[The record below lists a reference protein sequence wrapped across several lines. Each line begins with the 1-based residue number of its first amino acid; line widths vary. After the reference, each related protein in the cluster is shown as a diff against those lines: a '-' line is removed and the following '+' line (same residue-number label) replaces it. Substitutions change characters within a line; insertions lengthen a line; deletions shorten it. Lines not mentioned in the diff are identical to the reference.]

1 MPVLPKRLYRWW
13 LLCFWLWA
21 AALLADAHPVLFGR
35 SSLENPE
42 LALSDSDR
50 RWLWARRSVRLGISQ
65 PDYPPFD
72 ITGTG
77 REYEGITAD
86 YSGLLA
92 QLLNLRIEVH
102 RFASRADA
110 LAALTAGKI
119 DMLGTATALEA
130 TSHGLALSASYVEDR
145 PLLATRSDEMP
156 GLDPA
161 VAGKRLA
168 MLDNYL
174 SPATLRQLYPHAQLL
189 TYASTLDALGAVAFG
204 QADLYLG
211 NALGAHYLTSKSQ
224 FDNVQLVQ
232 YAPLETGHFA
242 FAVMPQNLRL
252 LTLINA
258 ALQAIP
264 GHERKTI
271 LRRWSVGGVSFPM
284 HQHLQLSSAEQR
296 WLERNPRVR
305 VVIDDQFLPV
315 SYRDAQGRFRGISAD
330 VLAKVALRTGLAF
343 DVVNGGTLEQMIQQV
358 RRGEADLLAALPPSE
373 ERRQQLSFTRAY
385 LSNSLVLVTADVA
398 DSPVNLEQMAGKTLV
413 LIQGSYLSDLLRE
426 AHPQVRV
433 VFARNSSDALAL
445 VAKGKATAAVVSL
458 LGGRYMI
465 SRHYR
470 GQLRIGA
477 PLPVPPANFAF
488 ATDRGNHELLS
499 ILNKALL
506 SIVPQEMDELTN
518 RWRSEVIVADSYW
531 QTYRWVILQGFA
543 IASVL
548 LLVAVLWIRA
558 LRQLIRTRDQTQR
571 ALSDQLEFM
580 RVMIDGTPHPLYV
593 RDREG
598 CLLTCNLSYLQ
609 ALGVERERVIGQPL
623 LDGLLAAE
631 QAQDYRK
638 AYSEAMQLGQPVVGD
653 RLLTLANGKQL
664 TLYHWLLPYRGSDGA
679 VAGVI
684 AGWVDISE
692 RQRLY
697 DAVQLA
703 KEEAEAAN
711 RAKTTFLATMSHEI
725 RTPMNALLG
734 MLELALRK
742 AEQGMLDR
750 LAIEV
755 ASGAARG
762 LLDLVGDILDITR
775 IESGHLSLNPQR
787 AYLRKEVE
795 ATVRLFEGQ
804 ARHKHLRLIVDMDE
818 QPDVQVM
825 VDPVR
830 FKQVLSNLISNAI
843 KFTHAGEVRVRLAFE
858 RQARHVAI
866 QLAVE
871 DTGVGIP
878 PADLSTLG
886 SPFRQAS
893 NNRQSSR
900 SGTGL
905 GLSIS
910 RTLCTMMGGEMTLSS
925 TLGAGTRVDIQV
937 CFAHAE
943 PGEPTRLPAA
953 SASAPAGT
961 AQPLTI
967 LVVDDYPAN
976 RLLLQQQLGYLGHR
990 VSLANDGHEGLRAWL
1005 REPFDVVITDCNM
1018 PGLDGYA
1025 LARGIREDERRKGKA
1040 ACLLLGSTAN
1050 AQLSERARCRQVGM
1064 NDCLFKPLN
1073 LNELAGHLQQVAPAC
1088 QGQDLQKMPALGE
1101 GFDLSSLKQLTGGDL
1116 ASVKALLRDLQQSNQ
1131 EDLQLLLALQRDTD
1145 VAGLVD
1151 LVHRVKGGA
1160 RIIKARHL
1168 LNACEQ
1174 LESACALSPAAERI
1188 DPLVETLRGAMES
1201 LAGRLEQFCQ
1211 A

>member
-1 MPVLPKRLYRWW
+1 MLAFPIPHWRW
-13 LLCFWLWA
+13 LLLCAWLWA
-21 AALLADAHPVLFGR
+21 AAPLADDDSPTLFGR
-35 SSLENPE
+35 STLDSPE
-42 LALSDSDR
+42 LALSDDDR
-50 RWLWARRSVRLGISQ
+50 RWLWARRSVRLGVSQ

-77 REYEGITAD
+77 REYEGISAD
-86 YSGLLA
+86 YGGLLA
-92 QLLNLRIEVH
+92 QQLNLEINVQ
-102 RFASRADA
+102 RFTSRAHA
-110 LAALTAGKI
+110 LEALKAGQI
-119 DMLGTATALEA
+119 DMLATVTALEA
-130 TSHGLALSASYVEDR
+130 ASHGLALSAPYAEDR
-145 PLLATRSDEMP
+145 PLLATRSDDTAA
-156 GLDPA
+156 LDPA
-161 VAGKRLA
+161 LAGKRLA
-168 MLDNYL
+168 MLDTYL
-174 SPATLRQLYPHAQLL
+174 SPVTVRQLYPNARLL
-189 TYASTLDALGAVAFG
+189 TYSSTLDALGAVAFG

-211 NALGAHYLTSKSQ
+211 NSLGAHYLASKSQ
-224 FDNVQLVQ
+224 FDNVQLAQ
-232 YAPLETGHFA
+232 YASLETGYFA
-242 FAVMPQNLRL
+242 FAVMPHNQRL
-252 LTLINA
+252 LALINV

-264 GHERKTI
+264 EHERKTI
-271 LRRWSVGGVSFPM
+271 LRRWNVGGVSIPIR
-284 HQHLQLSSAEQR
+284 QRLQLSAAEQR
-296 WLERNPRVR
+296 WLERNRRVR
-305 VVIDDQFLPV
+305 VLIDDQFLPV

-330 VLAKVALRTGLAF
+330 VLAKIALRTGLDF
-343 DVVNGGTLEQMIQQV
+343 EVVNGGTIEQMIQKV
-358 RRGEADLLAALPPSE
+358 RRGEADLLAALPPSR
-373 ERRQQLSFTRAY
+373 ERREQLSFTRAY
-385 LSNSLVLVTADVA
+385 LSNSLVLVTADEA
-398 DSPVNLEQMAGKTLV
+398 DSPVNLEQMGGKTLV
-413 LIQGSYLSDLLRE
+413 LIHGSYLSDWLPV
-426 AHPQVRV
+426 AYPQVKV
-433 VFARNSSDALAL
+433 MFARNSSDALAM
-445 VAKGKATAAVVSL
+445 VARGAATAAVVSL

-465 SRHYR
+465 SRQYR
-470 GQLRIGA
+470 GRLRIGA
-477 PLPVPPANFAF
+477 PLAVKPANFAF
-488 ATDRGNHELLS
+488 ATDRGAHELLS

-543 IASVL
+543 VASLL

-571 ALSDQLEFM
+571 ALTDQLEFM
-580 RVMIDGTPHPLYV
+580 RVMIDGTPHPIYV

-598 CLLTCNLSYLQ
+598 RLLTCNLSYLQ
-609 ALGVERERVIGQPL
+609 ALGVEREKVIGQPL
-623 LDGLLAAE
+623 LDGVLAAE
-631 QAQDYRK
+631 QAQDYRQ
-638 AYSEAMQLGQPVVGD
+638 AYLEAIQQGQPVVGD
-653 RLLTLANGKQL
+653 RVLALADGRQL

-697 DAVQLA
+697 DAVQVA

-711 RAKTTFLATMSHEI
+711 QAKTTFLATMSHEI

-762 LLDLVGDILDITR
+762 LLELVGDILDITR
-775 IESGHLSLNPQR
+775 IESGHLSLAPQR

-804 ARHKHLRLIVDMDE
+804 ARHKHLRLIVDTGE
-818 QPDVQVM
+818 RPDVEVM
-825 VDPVR
+825 LDPVR

-843 KFTHAGEVRVRLAFE
+843 KFTHTGEIRVLLAFE
-858 RQARHVAI
+858 RGARQVAI

-878 PADLSTLG
+878 PADLSALG

-893 NNRQSSR
+893 NNRQSAR

-910 RTLCTMMGGEMTLSS
+910 RTLCSMMGGEMTLNS
-925 TLGAGTRVDIQV
+925 TLGAGTRAEILVHFPQ
-937 CFAHAE
+937 AE
-943 PGEPTRLPAA
+943 PSETGDLPAA
-953 SASAPAGT
+953 TVPASAVLPMS
-961 AQPLTI
+961 I

-976 RLLLQQQLGYLGHR
+976 RLLLHQQLTYLGHR
-990 VSLANDGHEGLRAWL
+990 VSLATDGYEGLRAWL

-1025 LARGIREDERRKGKA
+1025 LVRCIREDERRKGKA
-1040 ACLLLGSTAN
+1040 ACLVLGSTAN
-1050 AQLSERARCRQVGM
+1050 AQLSERARCLRAGM

-1073 LNELAGHLQQVAPAC
+1073 LTELAEHLNQVAPLC
-1088 QGQDLQKMPALGE
+1088 RGQTVEVHVLGE
-1101 GFDLSSLKQLTGGDL
+1101 GFDLSSLRQLTGGDL
-1116 ASVKALLRDLQQSNQ
+1116 ASVKALLRDLQQSTR
-1131 EDLQLLLALQRDTD
+1131 EDLQRLACLQRDND
-1145 VAGLVD
+1145 AAGLGD

-1168 LNACEQ
+1168 LSACEQ
-1174 LESACALSPAAERI
+1174 LENACAQSPSAERI
-1188 DPLVETLRGAMES
+1188 GPLVELLREAMEH
-1201 LAGRLEQFCQ
+1201 LVARLEQFCQ
-1211 A
+1211 D